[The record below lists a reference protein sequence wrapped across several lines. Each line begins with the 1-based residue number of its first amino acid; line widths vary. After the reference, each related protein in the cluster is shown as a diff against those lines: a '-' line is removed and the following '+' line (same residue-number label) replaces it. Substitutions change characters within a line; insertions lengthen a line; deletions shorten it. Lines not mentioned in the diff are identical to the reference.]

1 MQVFQIILF
10 KRNLPPFDRPLVTA
24 LWNDLKA
31 PRVRSKDGPLYEFI
45 ARRQVVTFLFIQ
57 SSIVFLDPG

>member
-1 MQVFQIILF
+1 
-10 KRNLPPFDRPLVTA
+10 LPPFDRPLVTA

-45 ARRQVVTFLFIQ
+45 ARRQVVIFLFIQ
-57 SSIVFLDPG
+57 SSILFPDPG